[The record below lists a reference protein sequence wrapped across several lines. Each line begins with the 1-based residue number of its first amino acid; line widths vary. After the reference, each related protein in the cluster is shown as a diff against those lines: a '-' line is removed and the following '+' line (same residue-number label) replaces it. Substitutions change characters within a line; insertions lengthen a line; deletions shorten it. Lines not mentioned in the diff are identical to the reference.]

1 MSESKGMTTASAE
14 DVAQFTQYV
23 RLVSRDPTNNRE
35 RFYVLSWQGTLQG
48 GIALLCRWGRL
59 GTQGR
64 SLTIVYSE
72 QDQVQEKILR
82 LIKRR
87 LQRGYQITE
96 WQ

>member
-1 MSESKGMTTASAE
+1 MSENKGMTSASVE
-14 DVAQFTQYV
+14 DVAHFTQYV
-23 RLVSRDPTNNRE
+23 RFVSRDPTNNRE

-48 GIALLCRWGRL
+48 DTVLLCRWGRL

-72 QDQVQEKILR
+72 QDQVQGKILR

-87 LQRGYQITE
+87 LQHGYQITE

>member
-1 MSESKGMTTASAE
+1 MSEYRGTDTTSAE

-23 RLVSRDPTNNRE
+23 RFVSRDPARNRE

-48 GIALLCRWGRL
+48 DTVLLCRWGRL

-72 QDQVQEKILR
+72 QDQLQEKILR

-87 LQRGYQITE
+87 LQHGYQITE

>member
-1 MSESKGMTTASAE
+1 MSESRETNAASAE
-14 DVAQFTQYV
+14 DVAHFTQYV
-23 RLVSRDPTNNRE
+23 RFVSRDPTNNRE

-48 GIALLCRWGRL
+48 DTVLLCRWGRL

-87 LQRGYQITE
+87 LQHGYQISE